1 MITFRQPFQ
10 GEYPITQAYA
20 ESIPGV
26 TVGAA
31 HTGID
36 YGCPKGTEILASSD
50 GEVMFAGWDPTG
62 YGLCVIIRHSSDRST
77 LYAHLSKIHISKG
90 DKVRQ
95 GQPIGLSGSSGYA
108 TGPHLHFEA
117 RYRWDDY
124 KSHFDPMK
132 LPLMSFADYTGGTV
146 EIPASAPQKLKEPDQ
161 LGELVKVVC
170 TDGANAFKQDWTY
183 KLYGFPQGTQ
193 LHFTGKT
200 AERNGYTYCE
210 VYEEPPKYWVA
221 VHNEDTQI
229 LDNTE

>member
-1 MITFRQPFQ
+1 MSITFRQPFK
-10 GEYPITQAYA
+10 GEYPITQSYGEKITSAF
-20 ESIPGV
+20 
-26 TVGAA
+26 

-36 YGCPKGTEILASSD
+36 YGCPVGTEILASA
-50 GEVMFAGWDPTG
+50 GGTVMFAGWDSTG
-62 YGLCVIIRHSSDRST
+62 YGLCVIIRHQPDKAT
-77 LYAHLSKIHISKG
+77 LYAHLRKIYVG
-90 DKVRQ
+90 TLEKVMQ
-95 GQPIGLSGSSGYA
+95 GQPVGLSGDSGNV

-132 LPLMSFADYTGGTV
+132 LPLMSFADYTGGTA

-161 LGELVKVVC
+161 LGELVKIVC
-170 TDGANAFKQDWTY
+170 TDGANAFKPDWTY

-193 LHFTGKT
+193 LHYTGKT

-229 LDNTE
+229 IDNREDPE

>member
-1 MITFRQPFQ
+1 MTYRQPFK
-10 GEYPITQAYA
+10 GEYPITQPYGGTDTSAF
-20 ESIPGV
+20 
-26 TVGAA
+26 

-36 YGCPKGTEILASSD
+36 YACPLNTRILAS
-50 GEVMFAGWDPTG
+50 GGGTVVFCGWDSTG
-62 YGLCVIIRHSSDRST
+62 YGNCVILQHKDGKAT
-77 LYAHLSKIHISKG
+77 LYAHLASFPVG
-90 DKVRQ
+90 Q
-95 GQPIGLSGSSGYA
+95 GIGQRIAQGEVIGFSGSTGNS

-132 LPLMSFADYTGGTV
+132 LPLMSFADYTGGTA

-170 TDGANAFKQDWTY
+170 TDGANAFKPDWTY

-229 LDNTE
+229 LDNQE